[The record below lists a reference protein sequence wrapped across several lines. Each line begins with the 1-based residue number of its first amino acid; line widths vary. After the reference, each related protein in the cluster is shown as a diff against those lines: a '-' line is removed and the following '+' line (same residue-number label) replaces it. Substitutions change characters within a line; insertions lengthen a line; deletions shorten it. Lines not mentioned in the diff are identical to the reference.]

1 MIDEIYLL
9 KAAQIRKD
17 YLNLNKDIDNVEHTI
32 KNFLPLLEEHQ
43 GDLESIQ
50 KEVNQGSLTDKTL
63 FSEKLIRI
71 ITNLEVETSNYEKMV
86 DKIHDKMDL
95 LREDEDQLFVQIKNK
110 YTDLPLSVIKE
121 EVNKY
126 LKSQNLL

>member
-1 MIDEIYLL
+1 MIDEIFLL

-17 YLNLNKDIDNVEHTI
+17 YHDLNKDIENIEYTV
-32 KNFLPLLEEHQ
+32 KNFLPLLEDHQ
-43 GDLESIQ
+43 VELQEIQ
-50 KEVNQGSLTDKTL
+50 KQVDGGRLTDKEVFTN
-63 FSEKLIRI
+63 KLLKI
-71 ITNLEVETSNYEKMV
+71 IMNLETETSNYEVMV
-86 DKIHDKMDL
+86 GRIHEKMDS
-95 LREDEDQLFVQIKNK
+95 LREEEEELFQKIKNK

>member
-86 DKIHDKMDL
+86 DKIHDKMDS
-95 LREDEDQLFVQIKNK
+95 LREDEDQLFVQIKNT
-110 YTDLPLSVIKE
+110 YTDIPLSVIKE

>member
-86 DKIHDKMDL
+86 DKIHDKMDS

>member
-1 MIDEIYLL
+1 MIDELYLL

-32 KNFLPLLEEHQ
+32 KNFLPLLEEQ
-43 GDLESIQ
+43 QVDLEKIQ
-50 KEVNQGSLTDKTL
+50 KDVDKGALTDKTL

-71 ITNLEVETSNYEKMV
+71 ITNLELETSNYEKMV
-86 DKIHDKMDL
+86 DQVHEKMDK
-95 LREDEDQLFVQIKNK
+95 LREDEEELFIQIKNK
-110 YTDLPLSVIKE
+110 YTDLPLSIIKE

>member
-32 KNFLPLLEEHQ
+32 KNFLPLLENHQ

-50 KEVNQGSLTDKTL
+50 KEVNKGSLTDKTL
-63 FSEKLIRI
+63 FSEKLISI

-86 DKIHDKMDL
+86 DKIHEKMDS

-110 YTDLPLSVIKE
+110 YTDIPLSVIKE

>member
-1 MIDEIYLL
+1 M
-9 KAAQIRKD
+9 KADQIRKD
-17 YLNLNKDIDNVEHTI
+17 NLNLNKDIDNVEHTI
-32 KNFLPLLEEHQ
+32 KNFLPLLENHQ

-50 KEVNQGSLTDKTL
+50 KEVNKGSLTDKTL
-63 FSEKLIRI
+63 FSEKLISI

-86 DKIHDKMDL
+86 DKIHEKMDS

-110 YTDLPLSVIKE
+110 YTDIPLSVIKE

>member
-32 KNFLPLLEEHQ
+32 KNFLPLLENHQ

-50 KEVNQGSLTDKTL
+50 KEVNKGSLTDKTL
-63 FSEKLIRI
+63 FSEKLISI

-86 DKIHDKMDL
+86 DKIHEKMDS
-95 LREDEDQLFVQIKNK
+95 LREDEDQLFVQIKN
-110 YTDLPLSVIKE
+110 I
-121 EVNKY
+121 
-126 LKSQNLL
+126 

>member
-32 KNFLPLLEEHQ
+32 KNFLPLLETHQ

-63 FSEKLIRI
+63 FSEKLISI

-86 DKIHDKMDL
+86 DKIHEKMDS

-110 YTDLPLSVIKE
+110 YTDIPLSVIKE

>member
-32 KNFLPLLEEHQ
+32 KNFLPLLEDHQ

-86 DKIHDKMDL
+86 DKIHDKMDS

-110 YTDLPLSVIKE
+110 YTDIPLSVIKE

>member
-1 MIDEIYLL
+1 MIDELYLL

-32 KNFLPLLEEHQ
+32 KNFLPLLEEQ
-43 GDLESIQ
+43 QVDLEKIQ
-50 KEVNQGSLTDKTL
+50 KDVDKGALTDKTL

-71 ITNLEVETSNYEKMV
+71 ITNIELETSNYEKMV
-86 DKIHDKMDL
+86 DQVHEKMDK
-95 LREDEDQLFVQIKNK
+95 LREDEEELFIQIKNK
-110 YTDLPLSVIKE
+110 YTDLPLSIIKE

>member
-1 MIDEIYLL
+1 MIDEIFLL

-17 YLNLNKDIDNVEHTI
+17 YRELNKDIENIEHTV
-32 KNFLPLLEEHQ
+32 KNFLPLLEDHQ
-43 GDLESIQ
+43 VELQEIQ
-50 KEVNQGSLTDKTL
+50 KQVDGGRLTDKET
-63 FSEKLIRI
+63 FTNKLLKI
-71 ITNLEVETSNYEKMV
+71 IMNLETETSNYEVMV
-86 DKIHDKMDL
+86 ERIHDKMDS
-95 LREDEDQLFVQIKNK
+95 LREEEEELFSKIKNK